1 MRRLRRFKKV
11 PHWILILH
19 EIILACFLEVQ
30 ISELLQIVDERGCTA
45 PFVYNL
51 Q

>member
-19 EIILACFLEVQ
+19 ETILACFLEVQ
-30 ISELLQIVDERGCTA
+30 ISLSYTNFFELQ
-45 PFVYNL
+45 
-51 Q
+51 